1 MLHHLIH
8 PSPAQ
13 VRWTG
18 MAAMVAGIL
27 GVVFAPL
34 YSLAYFAST
43 DGAADATS
51 PAVRAWTE
59 PARDLVGPLL
69 TFAAPDVVRLTYF
82 KLFLFITA
90 GILAGLVGLH
100 ARQAQHGGRLER
112 WGFRASFVGL
122 LLLTIGALSAYW
134 PALMEVAFA
143 ALIVPGLLLVVL
155 GSPLF
160 GLGTWRAG
168 VAPRLGAAL
177 LIVGGPALFVISE
190 IATLGGSLILFY
202 LAWVVLG
209 HSLWTTT
216 TKPDRAVTPETQ
228 PAERVERLK
237 ADSVPGRGFM
247 TTGCP
252 PRTPTLLEVGVTAG
266 GPNSAHSVAR

>member
-1 MLHHLIH
+1 
-8 PSPAQ
+8 
-13 VRWTG
+13 
-18 MAAMVAGIL
+18 MAAMVSGSL

-34 YSLAYFAST
+34 YSLAYFAT
-43 DGAADATS
+43 EDGAADATS
-51 PAVRAWTE
+51 PAVQAWAE
-59 PARDLVGPLL
+59 PARDLLGPLL

-112 WGFRASFVGL
+112 WGFRVSFVGL
-122 LLLTIGALSAYW
+122 LILTIGALSGYW

-143 ALIVPGLLLVVL
+143 ALIVPGLLLVVI

-160 GLGTWRAG
+160 GLGTWRGG
-168 VAPRLGAAL
+168 VAPRLGAGL

-216 TKPDRAVTPETQ
+216 PKPDRAVI
-228 PAERVERLK
+228 PAN
-237 ADSVPGRGFM
+237 A
-247 TTGCP
+247 
-252 PRTPTLLEVGVTAG
+252 
-266 GPNSAHSVAR
+266 AR